1 MNPDAYSMI
10 ALILILSVLVL
21 VVLVITHRG
30 KPRLNKSY
38 FTKHWDAIEKLEGST
53 LAVLKADSLVDEA
66 LKYANIKGGTMGE
79 RLNNSVGFIKD
90 INAVWSAHKLRNK
103 IAHEHDA
110 TPSPAECHRALRQFK
125 RALKDLGAL

>member
-1 MNPDAYSMI
+1 MSPDVSSMI
-10 ALILILSVLVL
+10 ALLLILSFLTLVIL
-21 VVLVITHRG
+21 IITHRG

-38 FTKHWDAIEKLEGST
+38 FTKHWDEIEKLESST

-66 LKYANIKGGTMGE
+66 LKHANIKGGTMGE

-90 INAVWSAHKLRNK
+90 INAVWSAHKLRNV

-110 TPSPAECHRALRQFK
+110 KPSPAECQRALRQFK